1 MHNTQSSSSAEEETK
16 LNRIKIHDADEIQH
30 HFGSVVQETLR
41 MMEMA
46 VMVTSF
52 QIQNLSKQSSSSAP
66 FQNRHPHQSFS
77 MSVVIMPPNL
87 GTLAQPKYTY
97 E

>member
-1 MHNTQSSSSAEEETK
+1 MQMKFNII
-16 LNRIKIHDADEIQH
+16 L
-30 HFGSVVQETLR
+30 VVMVQETLR

-97 E
+97 EYYPPVFDAIPKAVLE